1 MTIHSHLMGNMMIF
15 HGFQWEN
22 DPPMESKR
30 FLGIQWEC
38 IGLIEPT
45 TLNNTISGSP
55 KTIRFSSVRAMRM
68 VNPSSTEFDFRDG
81 DMNIYSNGE

>member
-1 MTIHSHLMGNMMIF
+1 MIF

-55 KTIRFSSVRAMRM
+55 KTHQIFEC
-68 VNPSSTEFDFRDG
+68 PSHADGKPEFD
-81 DMNIYSNGE
+81 